1 MHRPEERPRAL
12 RLVDGRCPA
21 RHPAYRNRVRPVFVT
36 LDDCSG
42 RSHSDGQAFVCTC
55 AKHVAAHSGL
65 LSLCLTWRRL
75 SPCSLAFRH
84 PS

>member
-1 MHRPEERPRAL
+1 MRGLLLPFGEVREGPLFPNTTGGNGSDSVICLL
-12 RLVDGRCPA
+12 RDFGAIL
-21 RHPAYRNRVRPVFVT
+21 
-36 LDDCSG
+36 
-42 RSHSDGQAFVCTC
+42 FVCTC
-55 AKHVAAHSGL
+55 AKHVPAHSGL